1 MSTTTV
7 IPQKYPQS
15 VECTVKLSLKV
26 HSEEEMKYLFKED
39 GSLQVAFIADVWDVL
54 SDAQLLCELD
64 KVQDLS
70 YAEIKKQM
78 AATL

>member
-1 MSTTTV
+1 MSTSTT
-7 IPQKYPQS
+7 IYPQS
-15 VECTVKLSLKV
+15 VECTLKLNLKV
-26 HSEEEMKYLFKED
+26 HSEEEMKYLFNED
-39 GSLQVAFIADVWDVL
+39 GSLAISFIADVYDVL

-70 YAEIKKQM
+70 YADIKKQM